1 VSANPRGPPVSPPRS
16 IEPFLLV
23 RFVRDY
29 AGPHGK
35 PFRDAAAEH
44 FGVSGR
50 TVERELPRL
59 ASLGVLV
66 EETLPGRGAPKRYS
80 VHPGVKDRKWRGAAP
95 RRTIFERAARRR
107 DVGTDD
113 PAEVERWFRA
123 GVLAICHRCGRA
135 TVVQTYE
142 PTPDCPEWVRGGHG
156 PMLRAPGFP
165 AESEPR
171 DPEGLVP
178 SHRRATRVE
187 VGEAELA
194 RNVAETW
201 RGVEERLAER
211 ASDPS

>member
-1 VSANPRGPPVSPPRS
+1 VSPPRS

-80 VHPGVKDRKWRGAAP
+80 VHPDVKDRKWRGAAP

-123 GVLAICHRCGRA
+123 GVLAICHRCGA
-135 TVVQTYE
+135 APVVQRYE
-142 PTPDCPEWVRGGHG
+142 PTPDCPEWRHG
-156 PMLRAPGFP
+156 PMLRAAGFP
-165 AESEPR
+165 VEPEPP
-171 DPEGLVP
+171 DPSRATP
-178 SHRRATRVE
+178 WHRRMAKPEPTRAE
-187 VGEAELA
+187 VA
-194 RNVAETW
+194 RNVEENW
-201 RGVEERLAER
+201 RLVEERLAKR
-211 ASDPS
+211 SRDPS